1 MAREVWS
8 QGPFE
13 RGGFRLPP
21 IGRPPAATVRG
32 IVFGLLGLLLLL
44 TSYYQVEPAEVGVVQ
59 RFGRFVRT
67 TDPGPHLK
75 IPFGVETVTKVP
87 VQRQLNMEF
96 GFRTTRPGIRSEFAP
111 PSRETIGEAGILT
124 GDLNVA
130 GGGGV
135 GPEPGKGPQGHL
147 FKRPAGSRT

>member
-13 RGGFRLPP
+13 RGGFRIPP
-21 IGRPPAATVRG
+21 IGQPSAATLRA

-59 RFGRFVRT
+59 RFGGFVRT
-67 TDPGPHLK
+67 SDPGPHLK

-87 VQRQLNMEF
+87 VQRQLKEEF
-96 GFRTTRPGIRSEFAP
+96 GFRTLRPGVRSEFAQ
-111 PSRETIGEAGILT
+111 PSPET
-124 GDLNVA
+124 VA
-130 GGGGV
+130 
-135 GPEPGKGPQGHL
+135 E
-147 FKRPAGSRT
+147 S

>member
-44 TSYYQVEPAEVGVVQ
+44 TSYYQVEPAAVGVVQ

-67 TDPGPHLK
+67 TDPGHHLK
-75 IPFGVETVTKVP
+75 SPFGVETVTKVP
-87 VQRQLNMEF
+87 VSRQLNMEF
-96 GFRTTRPGIRSEFAP
+96 SFRTRRQGIRTESAP
-111 PSRETIGEAGILT
+111 RSRAC
-124 GDLNVA
+124 A
-130 GGGGV
+130 
-135 GPEPGKGPQGHL
+135 
-147 FKRPAGSRT
+147 A